1 MASALQSLV
10 NERKLPKLPLLHN
23 IGAVSLGIVKGKAL
37 VDLCYEED
45 FAAEVDLNLVMTG
58 DGRLIEVQGTAE
70 EAPYTFDQLNDM
82 LSLGAESIAELTE
95 LQKRA
100 LQGAQ

>member
-1 MASALQSLV
+1 VA
-10 NERKLPKLPLLHN
+10 
-23 IGAVSLGIVKGKAL
+23 AVSLGIVKGEAL

-70 EAPYTFDQLNDM
+70 EAPYTVDQLNEM
-82 LSLGAESIAELTE
+82 LRLGSASIQELA
-95 LQKRA
+95 A
-100 LQGAQ
+100 LQQQAIESAP